1 MVELE
6 CVRGDQRDTIE
17 IRPAGYVSKDDQ
29 RVSVASSPNDCRWPE
44 PRPDLDRGED
54 PDRMFLTAND
64 CANLVCLKL
73 HDRESRYFAIVEPA
87 TDQKDLLNRL
97 AYWKY
102 IFQNIKQMWRR
113 LAEQRLRG
121 LWEHFPAVL
130 ILGARQVGKTTLAR
144 ASFPE
149 AQYCDLQQPELRQ
162 LFTAEPTF
170 QIQQRAGSVV
180 ILDEAQAVPPLFA
193 ALRGIIDSD
202 RRRRGRFLLLGSANP
217 RLVSQISE
225 SLAGRVGI
233 LDLDPLT
240 ALEVSAGDLTFGYHS
255 VWLGG
260 GFPDALQGSFRDW
273 WEAYLRTYIERD
285 LPSLGLSPEPLLLRR
300 LITMLAHQ
308 QGALLNASQL
318 GNSLG
323 VSHHTVRRYLDVL
336 EQTYLIRVL
345 PPYHRNVGKRLT
357 KSPKVYLRDTG
368 LLHHVLN
375 ITSAEDLNSHPVC
388 GASWETFVL
397 EDLIRREKLE
407 NPHTQFFFWR
417 TAAGLEADLLFDRG
431 SERIIFEIKTGEGEV
446 LRTLRRL
453 QSAMSDAG
461 AGSAYLIA
469 QAEGTMALAP
479 CVERRGFS
487 SCYDWLP

>member
-1 MVELE
+1 M
-6 CVRGDQRDTIE
+6 
-17 IRPAGYVSKDDQ
+17 
-29 RVSVASSPNDCRWPE
+29 W
-44 PRPDLDRGED
+44 
-54 PDRMFLTAND
+54 
-64 CANLVCLKL
+64 
-73 HDRESRYFAIVEPA
+73 
-87 TDQKDLLNRL
+87 NRL
-97 AYWKY
+97 AE
-102 IFQNIKQMWRR
+102 RR
-113 LAEQRLRG
+113 LRVIWEQ
-121 LWEHFPAVL
+121 FPAVL

-170 QIQQRAGSVV
+170 QIQQRTGSVV
-180 ILDEAQAVPPLFA
+180 ILDEAQTVPPLFG

-202 RRRRGRFLLLGSANP
+202 RHRHGRFLLLGSANP
-217 RLVSQISE
+217 RLVRQISE

-240 ALEVSAGDLTFGYHS
+240 ALEVGTGEQAFGYQS
-255 VWLGG
+255 VWLKG

-273 WEAYLRTYIERD
+273 WEAYLRTYLERD
-285 LPSLGLSPEPLLLRR
+285 LPQLGLGPEPLLLRR

-308 QGALLNASQL
+308 EGALLNTSQL

-323 VSHHTVRRYLDVL
+323 VSHHTVRRYLEVL
-336 EQTYLIRVL
+336 EQTYLIRIL

-357 KSPKVYLRDTG
+357 KSSKVYLRDTG
-368 LLHHVLN
+368 LLHHLLN
-375 ITSAEDLNSHPVC
+375 ISSIEDLDSHPIR

-431 SERIIFEIKTGEGEV
+431 SERVIFEIKTGEGEV
-446 LRTLRRL
+446 LRNLRRL
-453 QSAMSDAG
+453 EAAMSDTG
-461 AGSAYLIA
+461 ASRAYLIT
-469 QAEGTMALAP
+469 QADGILPLAP
-479 CVERRGFS
+479 RVERRGFS
-487 SCYDWLP
+487 SCPDWLP